1 MFFTTRL
8 MSWKGV
14 QVLLFCLA
22 AKIGQLPAPPAAAI
36 ATFRLR
42 RPTVIGRANF
52 CTRCPIGLPIALQV
66 AKGTVTVTDTTVTRQ
81 RSGGI
86 FPEFNK
92 LAQKGIQLG
101 FL

>member
-1 MFFTTRL
+1 MRLLYKHHKVQNCSDITISNSLFLSTMYVYFMFFATRL

-52 CTRCPIGLPIALQV
+52 CTRCPIGLPIALHV
-66 AKGTVTVTDTTVTRQ
+66 A
-81 RSGGI
+81 
-86 FPEFNK
+86 PC
-92 LAQKGIQLG
+92 
-101 FL
+101 